1 MLQLLC
7 VVFIVVKNLYFYCCR
22 RHIFI
27 FFNLKKIFI
36 YLTTV
41 MVSDAT
47 DGVNGDEGV
56 GVIENDIEDENL
68 EGEG

>member
-1 MLQLLC
+1 
-7 VVFIVVKNLYFYCCR
+7 
-22 RHIFI
+22 
-27 FFNLKKIFI
+27 
-36 YLTTV
+36 